1 MQKTIESF
9 FNHSSN
15 PPPSANSY
23 DLFDGIRE
31 TKFPEI
37 RIKYTRQPTRVEEST
52 SDVLIGEEIFDEQIE
67 KSEKFKGKNL
77 NKKRKYAQFHLEL
90 GQSDF
95 LLHTCKVCGIQYTK
109 GDETDEKVHTSF
121 HKNFTHG
128 IPFKGWRQERLIHL
142 PALKRD
148 RIVVV
153 SNCDPPAQKKK
164 VQEVVKMME
173 IELGDG
179 WIFHELCQVCTD
191 VVELSDLSLQFVF
204 QKLFCMGRLLNITLA
219 DWLLQVYLF
228 ISSQRVVGC
237 LIVEPISTAHK
248 LLSDSVQKI
257 SDSASGKEVIAKAN
271 TLQFGTIFFQREVS
285 RKGSTYKS
293 LEAMDSNLL
302 GSIVCEE
309 EATPASCGIRA
320 IWVSPSNRRKHIA
333 THLLDAVRKSFS
345 TDYVL
350 EHSQLAFSNPTSAG
364 KALATNYTGTGS
376 FLVYKT

>member
-1 MQKTIESF
+1 MQKKIESF
-9 FNHSSN
+9 FKHSSN
-15 PPPSANSY
+15 LPPSANSD
-23 DLFDGIRE
+23 DLFDGIRAP
-31 TKFPEI
+31 KCPEI

-52 SDVLIGEEIFDEQIE
+52 SDGIIGEESFEEQIE

-121 HKNFTHG
+121 HKNYTHG

-142 PALKRD
+142 PVLERD

-153 SNCDPPAQKKK
+153 SNCDPSAQMKK

-179 WIFHELCQVCTD
+179 WIFHELC
-191 VVELSDLSLQFVF
+191 E
-204 QKLFCMGRLLNITLA
+204 
-219 DWLLQVYLF
+219 VYLF
-228 ISSQRVVGC
+228 ISSQRVAGC
-237 LIVEPISTAHK
+237 MIVEPISTAHK
-248 LLSDSVQKI
+248 LLSDSVQQL
-257 SDSASGKEVIAKAN
+257 SDSASGKEVIPKAK
-271 TLQFGTIFFQREVS
+271 TLQFGTICFQREVS
-285 RKGSTYKS
+285 RKGSTHKS
-293 LEAMDSNLL
+293 SEAMDSTLL

-350 EHSQLAFSNPTSAG
+350 EHSQLAFSNPTTAG

>member
-179 WIFHELCQVCTD
+179 WIFHELCQV
-191 VVELSDLSLQFVF
+191 
-204 QKLFCMGRLLNITLA
+204 
-219 DWLLQVYLF
+219 YLF